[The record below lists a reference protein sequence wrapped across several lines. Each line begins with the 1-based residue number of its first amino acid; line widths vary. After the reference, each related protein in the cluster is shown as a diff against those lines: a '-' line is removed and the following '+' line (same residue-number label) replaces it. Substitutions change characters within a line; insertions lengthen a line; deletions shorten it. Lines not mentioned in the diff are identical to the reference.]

1 MEGASTP
8 RLQARS
14 LRAAG
19 VVCSILLLTNNR
31 SAILAKT
38 EAAEGPGWETPL
50 RCKPELWRDAVVP
63 ESSSGRHCGAVWV
76 CWGLP
81 GHIHLVLGG
90 CRAPCPSPPQTHSAL
105 QAFTTPSSSQPLPCA
120 APDRS
125 AGHAPSSSRTLGPAA
140 GSWGATF
147 PTMFREGR
155 APSQD
160 CSSSLQTLF
169 FIIIIAV
176 TLVIFGPVCLLPV
189 YKKRESF
196 ALSLTVCT
204 TS

>member
-8 RLQARS
+8 RLRARS

-120 APDRS
+120 APEAQERWPRS
-125 AGHAPSSSRTLGPAA
+125 QQQQNFGASHWILGCNVSYNVQGRKGAFPGLQFLPANFIFYYYYSSHACYFRSFLFAA
-140 GSWGATF
+140 
-147 PTMFREGR
+147 
-155 APSQD
+155 
-160 CSSSLQTLF
+160 
-169 FIIIIAV
+169 
-176 TLVIFGPVCLLPV
+176 CL
-189 YKKRESF
+189 
-196 ALSLTVCT
+196 
-204 TS
+204 

>member
-8 RLQARS
+8 RLRARS

-120 APDRS
+120 APEAQERWPRS
-125 AGHAPSSSRTLGPAA
+125 QQQQNFGASPWILGCTVSYNVQGRKGAFPGLQFLPANFIFYYYYSSHACYFRSFLFAA
-140 GSWGATF
+140 
-147 PTMFREGR
+147 
-155 APSQD
+155 
-160 CSSSLQTLF
+160 
-169 FIIIIAV
+169 
-176 TLVIFGPVCLLPV
+176 CL
-189 YKKRESF
+189 
-196 ALSLTVCT
+196 
-204 TS
+204 